1 MGLKRPNGFQ
11 LRLETIDRYLN
22 SIGELPEF
30 ISLQD
35 STISPISG
43 ILEMLYV
50 AVDSIHAIE
59 IVEKYH
65 DCEFKGVE

>member
-22 SIGELPEF
+22 SIGELPEI

-35 STISPISG
+35 STIFPISG

-50 AVDSIHAIE
+50 AVDSMHDIE
-59 IVEKYH
+59 IVEK
-65 DCEFKGVE
+65 